1 MVLSFIDSGVL
12 IAAARGNSPRA
23 QLALD
28 ILADS
33 DRVFGSSIF
42 IKLEV
47 LPKSVCYKQALE
59 SEFYEAFFQGVTHW
73 MSDLETLTQSAYQ
86 LACTYGLSGLDAL
99 NVAAAILLEADEF
112 ITTEKSTKPMY
123 RVPDIQF
130 VTV

>member
-1 MVLSFIDSGVL
+1 MVLSFIDSGIL
-12 IAAARGNSPRA
+12 IAAARGNSPRV

-33 DRVFGSSIF
+33 DRVFSSSIF

-47 LPKSVCYKQALE
+47 LPKSVCYKQTLE

-112 ITTEKSTKPMY
+112 ITTEKPTKPMY

-130 VTV
+130 VTA

>member
-1 MVLSFIDSGVL
+1 MVLSFIDSGIL
-12 IAAARGNSPRA
+12 ITAARGSSPRS

-28 ILADS
+28 ILADG
-33 DRVFGSSIF
+33 DRIFGSSIF

-47 LPKSVCYKQALE
+47 MPKSVCYQQIIE
-59 SEFYEAFFQGVTHW
+59 QEFYESFFQGVTHW
-73 MSDLETLTQSAYQ
+73 MSDFDTLTQSAYQ

-112 ITTEKSTKPMY
+112 ITTEKPTKPMY
-123 RVPDIQF
+123 RVPGIQF

>member
-1 MVLSFIDSGVL
+1 MVLSFIDSGIL

-47 LPKSVCYKQALE
+47 LPKSVCYKQTLE

>member
-1 MVLSFIDSGVL
+1 MVISFIDSGIL

-47 LPKSVCYKQALE
+47 LPKSVCYKQTLE

-99 NVAAAILLEADEF
+99 NVAAAILLEANEF

>member
-1 MVLSFIDSGVL
+1 MVLSFIDSGIL
-12 IAAARGNSPRA
+12 IAAARGNAPRV

-47 LPKSVCYKQALE
+47 LPKSVCYKQTLE
-59 SEFYEAFFQGVTHW
+59 SEFYEAFSQGVTHW

-112 ITTEKSTKPMY
+112 ITTEKPTKPMY

>member
-1 MVLSFIDSGVL
+1 MVLSFIDSGIL

-47 LPKSVCYKQALE
+47 LPKSVCYKQTLE

-73 MSDLETLTQSAYQ
+73 MSELETLTQSAYQ

>member
-1 MVLSFIDSGVL
+1 MVLSFIDSGIL
-12 IAAARGNSPRA
+12 IAAARGNAPRA

-47 LPKSVCYKQALE
+47 LPKSVCYKQTLE

-112 ITTEKSTKPMY
+112 ITTEKPTKPMY

-130 VTV
+130 MTV

>member
-1 MVLSFIDSGVL
+1 VVLSFIDSGIL

-47 LPKSVCYKQALE
+47 LPKSVCYKQTLE

-73 MSDLETLTQSAYQ
+73 MSELETLTQSAYQ

>member
-1 MVLSFIDSGVL
+1 MVLSFIDSGIL
-12 IAAARGNSPRA
+12 ITAARGSSPRA

-28 ILADS
+28 ILADG
-33 DRVFGSSIF
+33 DRIFGSSIF

-47 LPKSVCYKQALE
+47 LPKSVCYQQIIE
-59 SEFYEAFFQGVTHW
+59 EEFFQGVTHW
-73 MSDLETLTQSAYQ
+73 MSDFDTLTQSAYQ

-112 ITTEKSTKPMY
+112 ITTEKPTKPMY
-123 RVPDIQF
+123 RVPGIQF

>member
-1 MVLSFIDSGVL
+1 MLHSFIDSGIL
-12 IAAARGNSPRA
+12 ITAARGDSPRS

-33 DRVFGSSIF
+33 RRIFSSSIF

-47 LPKSVCYKQALE
+47 LPKSVYHQQSLE
-59 SEFYEAFFQGVTHW
+59 SEFYETYFQDVTYW
-73 MSDLETLTQSAYQ
+73 SNDLEILTQSAYQ

-99 NVAAAILLEADEF
+99 NVAAAILLKADEF
-112 ITTEKSTKPMY
+112 ITTEKPTKPMY

>member
-1 MVLSFIDSGVL
+1 MVISFIDSGIL

-47 LPKSVCYKQALE
+47 LPKSVCYKQTLE

>member
-1 MVLSFIDSGVL
+1 MVISFIDSGIL

>member
-1 MVLSFIDSGVL
+1 MVLSFIDSGIL

>member
-1 MVLSFIDSGVL
+1 MVLSFIDSGIL

-47 LPKSVCYKQALE
+47 LPKSVCYKQTLE

-99 NVAAAILLEADEF
+99 NVAAAILLEANEF

>member
-1 MVLSFIDSGVL
+1 MVLSFIDSGIL

-42 IKLEV
+42 IKIEV
-47 LPKSVCYKQALE
+47 LPKSVFYKQTLE

>member
-1 MVLSFIDSGVL
+1 MVLSFIDSGIL
-12 IAAARGNSPRA
+12 IAAARGNSLRA
-23 QLALD
+23 QLSLD

-33 DRVFGSSIF
+33 DRDFCSSIF

-47 LPKSVCYKQALE
+47 LPKSVCYKQNLE
-59 SEFYEAFFQGVTHW
+59 SEFYEVFFQGVTHW
-73 MSDLETLTQSAYQ
+73 MSDLEILTQSAYQ

-123 RVPDIQF
+123 RVPNIQF